1 MALTGPGEGRAR
13 GAYGLSNS
21 YRIDP
26 VIVVG
31 DPCEDGGLAVVVA
44 AEGGPEADY
53 AVHLPLAV
61 ICLAVQWPTG
71 VPLGKN
77 RVVSGG
83 AWGLGQGRGRGR
95 GCSSEPLFYTLA
107 VYLYCSMWVAKF
119 PEASPRS
126 HSSRWHYNTDR
137 S

>member
-1 MALTGPGEGRAR
+1 MTFIGPEQGRAC
-13 GAYGLSNS
+13 GADGLSSS

-31 DPCEDGGLAVVVA
+31 DPCEDRGLAVVVA

-53 AVHLPLAV
+53 AMHLPLAV
-61 ICLAVQWPTG
+61 IRLAVQWPTG

-83 AWGLGQGRGRGR
+83 VWGLGHGDGRGRD
-95 GCSSEPLFYTLA
+95 CSSEPLFYTLA
-107 VYLYCSMWVAKF
+107 VHLYCSMWVAKF
-119 PEASPRS
+119 PEASPHS
-126 HSSRWHYNTDR
+126 HSSRWHHNTDR
-137 S
+137 R

>member
-1 MALTGPGEGRAR
+1 MTFIGPEQGRAC
-13 GAYGLSNS
+13 GADGLSSS

-31 DPCEDGGLAVVVA
+31 DPCEDRGLAVVVA

-53 AVHLPLAV
+53 AMHLPLAV
-61 ICLAVQWPTG
+61 IRLAVQWPTG
-71 VPLGKN
+71 VPLGRN

-83 AWGLGQGRGRGR
+83 AWGLGHGDGRGRD
-95 GCSSEPLFYTLA
+95 CFSQPLFYTLA
-107 VYLYCSMWVAKF
+107 VHLYCSMWVAKF

-126 HSSRWHYNTDR
+126 QSSRWHHNTDR
-137 S
+137 R

>member
-1 MALTGPGEGRAR
+1 MTFIGPEQGGDF
-13 GAYGLSNS
+13 GADGLSSS

-53 AVHLPLAV
+53 AMHLPLAV
-61 ICLAVQWPTG
+61 IRLAVQWPTG

-83 AWGLGQGRGRGR
+83 AWGLGQGDGRGR
-95 GCSSEPLFYTLA
+95 GCSSEPLFYTSA
-107 VYLYCSMWVAKF
+107 VYLYCSTWVAKF
-119 PEASPRS
+119 RGQPSQSQLKMAP
-126 HSSRWHYNTDR
+126 
-137 S
+137 